1 MLRFIFACGL
11 LLIAV
16 SVYSYVQEGGKSLTI
31 WIPAAL
37 GALIAFRAWWARQSA
52 THLKFALWSIRLI
65 ALLGVGASVWRLS
78 KVGFALDTLAE
89 QAQAAT
95 AVLCLAALF
104 ATFRR

>member
-1 MLRFIFACGL
+1 MLRFVFVCGL

-16 SVYSYVQEGGKSLTI
+16 SVVSFAAAGGKSLTI

-52 THLKFALWSIRLI
+52 THLKFAIWSIRFV
-65 ALLGVGASVWRLS
+65 ALLGLGACIWQLS
-78 KVGFALDTLAE
+78 KVGFDVSTLPR

-95 AVLCLAALF
+95 AVLCLAIVLR
-104 ATFRR
+104 TLRP